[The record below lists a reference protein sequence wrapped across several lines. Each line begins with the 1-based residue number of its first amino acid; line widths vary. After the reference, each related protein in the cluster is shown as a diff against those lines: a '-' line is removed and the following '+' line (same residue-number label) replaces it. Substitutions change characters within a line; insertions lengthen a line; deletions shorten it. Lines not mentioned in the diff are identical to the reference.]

1 MHNDAPLP
9 GFTPA
14 LKVIK
19 ADAKGRANI
28 GTVVADAKGRVYGAA
43 VDTYGRILLTPAS
56 KVGPDGLSSGS
67 DAAQARRDRAVEH
80 G

>member
-43 VDTYGRILLTPAS
+43 VDTYGRILLTPIDMS
-56 KVGPDGLSSGS
+56 TPH
-67 DAAQARRDRAVEH
+67 AAGTPTQYRAVEVPR